1 MKMLSIA
8 LKDLQ
13 ILIKDRGTLIVL
25 FLLPL
30 LFVVAFSGALG
41 AIGQSE
47 EPDTRITLPVV
58 DLDGGASAAAL
69 IAGLDAAGGVMVEPY
84 AEADA
89 AALLAENEIA
99 RLLTIPAGFT
109 ARMTEGQPTTLRLVS
124 RPEAD
129 REQTE
134 AVRLV
139 VDGVARDM
147 SLEVQ
152 ILSAL
157 QQMGEMQASAPQG
170 EMAFS
175 VERMQAQAQS
185 QFERA
190 QAQPLV
196 AVAQKLPGQEAE
208 VEEQPDLK
216 AFTLPGMT
224 VLFVFMTAQTTARSI
239 YDEKKLGSFRRLLA
253 APMSKAAI
261 LGGKVLR
268 NWLTGLLQVAVVFA
282 FGIYGLRLFGMT
294 PASLGP
300 RPLLTLVAV
309 LLVTLCS
316 SALGILI
323 AALARTESQIG
334 GISTLL
340 MWVLGILGGAFVPLF
355 LLEQF
360 LGPVPLF
367 VPHYWANRALVDLM
381 VRGLGIADVALDL
394 AVLAGFS
401 ALFFGIGLW
410 RFDYD

>member
-1 MKMLSIA
+1 
-8 LKDLQ
+8 
-13 ILIKDRGTLIVL
+13 
-25 FLLPL
+25 
-30 LFVVAFSGALG
+30 VAFSGAIG
-41 AIGQSE
+41 AIGQGQE
-47 EPDTRITLPVV
+47 DTRIALPVV
-58 DLDGGASAAAL
+58 DLDGGQAADTFLAS
-69 IAGLDAAGGVMVEPY
+69 LDAAGGVSVEPY
-84 AEADA
+84 AEAEA

-109 ARMTEGQPTTLRLVS
+109 AQMAGGQPTTLRLVNQQNAD
-124 RPEAD
+124 PE
-129 REQTE
+129 ETE

-147 SLEVQ
+147 SLQAQ

-157 QQMGEMQASAPQG
+157 QQMGEMQAGAGQG
-170 EMAFS
+170 AMAFS

-185 QFERA
+185 QFDRS

-196 AVAQKLPGQEAE
+196 SVAQRLPGQEAE

-253 APMSKAAI
+253 APMGKVTI

-268 NWLTGLLQVAVVFA
+268 TWLTGLLQVAVLFA

-300 RPLLTLVAV
+300 RPLLTLIAV

-340 MWVLGILGGAFVPLF
+340 MWVLGVLGGAFVPLF

-360 LGPVPLF
+360 LGPVPML
-367 VPHYWANRALVDLM
+367 VPHYWANRTLVDLM

-394 AVLAGFS
+394 AVLLGFS
-401 ALFFGIGLW
+401 VLFFGIGLW

>member
-1 MKMLSIA
+1 MKMLNIA

-13 ILIKDRGTLIVL
+13 ILIKDRGSLILL

-41 AIGQSE
+41 AIGQGE
-47 EPDTRITLPVV
+47 EDARIALPVV
-58 DLDGGASAAAL
+58 DLDGGQAAASFL
-69 IAGLDAAGGVMVEPY
+69 ADLDAAGGVSVEPY
-84 AEADA
+84 AEAEA
-89 AALLAENEIA
+89 AALLAEKEIA

-109 ARMTEGQPTTLRLVS
+109 ARMAGGQPTTLRLVNQPNAD
-124 RPEAD
+124 PE
-129 REQTE
+129 ETE

-147 SLEVQ
+147 SLEAQ

-157 QQMGEMQASAPQG
+157 QQMGQMQAGTGQG
-170 EMAFS
+170 AMAFT
-175 VERMQAQAQS
+175 VERMQVQAQGQFDRS
-185 QFERA
+185 QV
-190 QAQPLV
+190 QPLV
-196 AVAQKLPGQEAE
+196 SVAQRLPGQEAE

-253 APMSKAAI
+253 APMGKVTI

-268 NWLTGLLQVAVVFA
+268 TWLTGLIQVAVLFG
-282 FGIYGLRLFGMT
+282 FGIFGLRLFGMT

-340 MWVLGILGGAFVPLF
+340 MWVLGVLGGAFVPLF

-360 LGPVPLF
+360 LGPVPML
-367 VPHYWANRALVDLM
+367 VPHYWANRTLVDLM

-394 AVLAGFS
+394 AVLLGFS

>member
-1 MKMLSIA
+1 MKMLNIA

-13 ILIKDRGTLIVL
+13 ILIKDRGSLILL

-30 LFVVAFSGALG
+30 LFVVAFSGAIG
-41 AIGQSE
+41 AIGQGQE
-47 EPDTRITLPVV
+47 DTRIALPVV
-58 DLDGGASAAAL
+58 DLDGGQAADTFLAS
-69 IAGLDAAGGVMVEPY
+69 LDAAGGVSVEPY
-84 AEADA
+84 AEAEA

-109 ARMTEGQPTTLRLVS
+109 AQMAGGQPTTLRLVNQQNAD
-124 RPEAD
+124 PE
-129 REQTE
+129 ETE

-147 SLEVQ
+147 SLQAQ

-157 QQMGEMQASAPQG
+157 QQMGEMQAGAGQG
-170 EMAFS
+170 AMAFS

-185 QFERA
+185 QFDRS

-196 AVAQKLPGQEAE
+196 SVAQRLPGQEAE

-253 APMSKAAI
+253 APMGKVTI

-268 NWLTGLLQVAVVFA
+268 TWLTGLLQVAVLFA

-300 RPLLTLVAV
+300 RPLLTLIAV

-340 MWVLGILGGAFVPLF
+340 MWVLGVLGGAFVPLF

-360 LGPVPLF
+360 LGPVPML
-367 VPHYWANRALVDLM
+367 VPHYWANRTLVDLM

-394 AVLAGFS
+394 AVLLGFS

>member
-13 ILIKDRGTLIVL
+13 ILIKDRGSLIVL

-41 AIGQSE
+41 AIGQGQE
-47 EPDTRITLPVV
+47 DTRIALPVV
-58 DLDGGASAAAL
+58 DLDGGQAAASFL
-69 IAGLDAAGGVMVEPY
+69 ASLDAAGGVSVQPY
-84 AEADA
+84 TEAEA
-89 AALLAENEIA
+89 AALLDENEIA

-109 ARMTEGQPTTLRLVS
+109 ARMAGGQPTSLRLVNGPNAD
-124 RPEAD
+124 PE
-129 REQTE
+129 ETE

-139 VDGVARDM
+139 VDGVVRDM
-147 SLEVQ
+147 SLEAQ

-157 QQMGEMQASAPQG
+157 QQMGEMQAGGGQG
-170 EMAFS
+170 AMAFS

-185 QFERA
+185 QFDRS

-196 AVAQKLPGQEAE
+196 SVAQRLPGQEAE
-208 VEEQPDLK
+208 VEQQPDLK

-268 NWLTGLLQVAVVFA
+268 NWLTGLLQVAVIFA

-323 AALARTESQIG
+323 AALARTEGQIG

-340 MWVLGILGGAFVPLF
+340 MWVLGVLGGAFVPLF

-360 LGPVPLF
+360 LGPVPML
-367 VPHYWANRALVDLM
+367 VPHYWANRTLVDLM

-394 AVLAGFS
+394 AVLLGFS
-401 ALFFGIGLW
+401 ALFFAIGLW

>member
-1 MKMLSIA
+1 MKMLNIA

-13 ILIKDRGTLIVL
+13 ILIKDRGSLILL

-41 AIGQSE
+41 AIGQSQE
-47 EPDTRITLPVV
+47 DTRIALPVV
-58 DLDGGASAAAL
+58 DLDGGQAAASFL
-69 IAGLDAAGGVMVEPY
+69 ANLDAAGGVSVEPY
-84 AEADA
+84 AEAEA
-89 AALLAENEIA
+89 AALLAEKEIA

-109 ARMTEGQPTTLRLVS
+109 AQMAGGQPTTLRLVNQPNAD
-124 RPEAD
+124 PE
-129 REQTE
+129 ETE

-139 VDGVARDM
+139 VEGVARDM
-147 SLEVQ
+147 SLEAQ

-157 QQMGEMQASAPQG
+157 QQMGQMQAGAGQG
-170 EMAFS
+170 AMAFS

-185 QFERA
+185 QFDRS

-196 AVAQKLPGQEAE
+196 SVAQKLPGQEAE

-253 APMSKAAI
+253 APMGKATI

-268 NWLTGLLQVAVVFA
+268 NWLTGLLQVAVLFA

-323 AALARTESQIG
+323 AALARTEGQIG

-340 MWVLGILGGAFVPLF
+340 MWVLGVLGGAFVPLF

-360 LGPVPLF
+360 LGPVPML
-367 VPHYWANRALVDLM
+367 VPHYWANRTLVDLM

-394 AVLAGFS
+394 AVLLGFS
-401 ALFFGIGLW
+401 ALFFAIGLW

>member
-1 MKMLSIA
+1 MKMLNIA

-13 ILIKDRGTLIVL
+13 ILIKDRGSLILL

-41 AIGQSE
+41 AIGQGQE
-47 EPDTRITLPVV
+47 DTRIALPVV
-58 DLDGGASAAAL
+58 DLDGGRAAASFL
-69 IAGLDAAGGVMVEPY
+69 ANLDAAGGVSVQPY
-84 AEADA
+84 AETEA
-89 AALLAENEIA
+89 AALLAEKEIA
-99 RLLTIPAGFT
+99 RLLTIPVGFS
-109 ARMTEGQPTTLRLVS
+109 ARMAGGQPTMLRLVN
-124 RPEAD
+124 RPNAD
-129 REQTE
+129 PEETE

-147 SLEVQ
+147 SLEAQ

-157 QQMGEMQASAPQG
+157 QQMGQMQAGAGQG
-170 EMAFS
+170 AMAFS
-175 VERMQAQAQS
+175 VERMQTQAQS
-185 QFERA
+185 QFDRS

-196 AVAQKLPGQEAE
+196 SVVQKLPGQEAE

-253 APMSKAAI
+253 APMGKATI

-268 NWLTGLLQVAVVFA
+268 TWLTGLLQVAVLFG

-323 AALARTESQIG
+323 AALARTEGQIG

-340 MWVLGILGGAFVPLF
+340 MWVLGVLGGAFVPLF

-360 LGPVPLF
+360 LGPVPML
-367 VPHYWANRALVDLM
+367 VPHYWANRTLVDLM

-394 AVLAGFS
+394 AVLLGFS

>member
-13 ILIKDRGTLIVL
+13 ILIKDRGSLIVL

-41 AIGQSE
+41 AIGQSNE
-47 EPDTRITLPVV
+47 DTRIALPVV
-58 DLDGGASAAAL
+58 DLDEGQAAAAL
-69 IAGLDAAGGVMVEPY
+69 IANLDAAGGVVVEPY
-84 AEADA
+84 AAAEAET
-89 AALLAENEIA
+89 LLAGKEIA
-99 RLLTIPAGFT
+99 RVLTIPAGFT
-109 ARMTEGQPTTLRLVS
+109 AHMAGGQPTTLRLAKGPGAD
-124 RPEAD
+124 PE
-129 REQTE
+129 ETE

-157 QQMGEMQASAPQG
+157 QQMGQMQAGAGQG
-170 EMAFS
+170 AMAFS
-175 VERMQAQAQS
+175 VERMQAQARS
-185 QFERA
+185 QFDRS
-190 QAQPLV
+190 QAQPLI
-196 AVAQKLPGQEAE
+196 AVVQKLPGQEAE
-208 VEEQPDLK
+208 VEQQPDLK

-268 NWLTGLLQVAVVFA
+268 NWLTGLLQVAVIFA

-323 AALARTESQIG
+323 AALARTEGQIG

-340 MWVLGILGGAFVPLF
+340 MWVLGVLGGAFVPLF

-360 LGPVPLF
+360 LGPVPML
-367 VPHYWANRALVDLM
+367 VPHYWANRTLVDLM
-381 VRGLGIADVALDL
+381 VRGLGFADVALDL
-394 AVLAGFS
+394 AVLLGFS

>member
-1 MKMLSIA
+1 MKMLNIA

-13 ILIKDRGTLIVL
+13 ILIKDRGSLILL

-41 AIGQSE
+41 ALGQGQE
-47 EPDTRITLPVV
+47 DTRIALPVV
-58 DLDGGASAAAL
+58 DLDGGQAAASFL
-69 IAGLDAAGGVMVEPY
+69 ANLDAAGGVLVQPY
-84 AEADA
+84 AEAEA
-89 AALLAENEIA
+89 ASLLAEKEIA

-109 ARMTEGQPTTLRLVS
+109 ARMAGGQPSTLRLVNGPNAD
-124 RPEAD
+124 PE
-129 REQTE
+129 ETE

-147 SLEVQ
+147 SLEAQ
-152 ILSAL
+152 LMSAL
-157 QQMGEMQASAPQG
+157 QQMGEMQAGSGQG
-170 EMAFS
+170 AMAFS

-185 QFERA
+185 QFDRS

-196 AVAQKLPGQEAE
+196 SVAQRLPGQEAE

-253 APMSKAAI
+253 APMGKATI

-268 NWLTGLLQVAVVFA
+268 TWLTGLLQVAVVFA

-340 MWVLGILGGAFVPLF
+340 MWVLGVLGGAFVPLF

-360 LGPVPLF
+360 LGPVPML
-367 VPHYWANRALVDLM
+367 VPHYWANRTLVDLM

-394 AVLAGFS
+394 AVLLGFS
-401 ALFFGIGLW
+401 ALFFAIGLW

>member
-13 ILIKDRGTLIVL
+13 ILIKDRGSLIVL

-41 AIGQSE
+41 AIGQGQE
-47 EPDTRITLPVV
+47 DTRIALPVV
-58 DLDGGASAAAL
+58 DLDGGQAAASFL
-69 IAGLDAAGGVMVEPY
+69 ASLDAAGGVSVQPY
-84 AEADA
+84 TEAEA
-89 AALLAENEIA
+89 AALLDENEIA

-109 ARMTEGQPTTLRLVS
+109 ARMAGGQPTSLRLVNGPNAD
-124 RPEAD
+124 PE
-129 REQTE
+129 ETE

-139 VDGVARDM
+139 VDGVVRDM
-147 SLEVQ
+147 SLEAQ

-157 QQMGEMQASAPQG
+157 QQMGEMQAGGGQG
-170 EMAFS
+170 AMAFS

-185 QFERA
+185 QFDRS

-196 AVAQKLPGQEAE
+196 SVAQRLPGQEAE
-208 VEEQPDLK
+208 VEQQPDLK

-253 APMSKAAI
+253 APMGKAAI

-268 NWLTGLLQVAVVFA
+268 NWLTGLLQVAVIFA

-323 AALARTESQIG
+323 AALARTEGQIG

-340 MWVLGILGGAFVPLF
+340 MWVLGVLGGAFVPLF

-360 LGPVPLF
+360 LGPVPML
-367 VPHYWANRALVDLM
+367 VPHYWANRTLVDLM
-381 VRGLGIADVALDL
+381 VRGLGFADVALDL

-401 ALFFGIGLW
+401 ALFFAIGLW

>member
-1 MKMLSIA
+1 MKMLNIA

-13 ILIKDRGTLIVL
+13 ILIKDRGSLILL

-30 LFVVAFSGALG
+30 LFVVAFSGAIG
-41 AIGQSE
+41 AIGQGQE
-47 EPDTRITLPVV
+47 DTRIALPVV
-58 DLDGGASAAAL
+58 DLDGGQAADTFLAS
-69 IAGLDAAGGVMVEPY
+69 LDAAGGVSVEPY
-84 AEADA
+84 AEAEA

-109 ARMTEGQPTTLRLVS
+109 AQMAGGQPTTLRLVNQQNAD
-124 RPEAD
+124 PE
-129 REQTE
+129 ETE

-147 SLEVQ
+147 SLQAQ

-157 QQMGEMQASAPQG
+157 QQMGEMQAGAGQG
-170 EMAFS
+170 AMAFS

-185 QFERA
+185 QFDRS

-196 AVAQKLPGQEAE
+196 SVAQRLPGQEAE

-253 APMSKAAI
+253 APMGKVTI

-268 NWLTGLLQVAVVFA
+268 TWLTGLLQVAVLFA

-340 MWVLGILGGAFVPLF
+340 MWVLGVLGGAFVPLF

-360 LGPVPLF
+360 LGPVPML
-367 VPHYWANRALVDLM
+367 VPHYWANRTLVDLM

-394 AVLAGFS
+394 AVLLGFS

>member
-8 LKDLQ
+8 FKDLQ
-13 ILIKDRGTLIVL
+13 ILIKDRGTLILL

-30 LFVVAFSGALG
+30 LFVVVFSGALG

-47 EPDTRITLPVV
+47 EGDTRIGLPVV
-58 DLDGGASAAAL
+58 DMDGGEAAASL
-69 IAGLDAAGGVMVEPY
+69 IAGLDAAGGVVVEPY
-84 AEADA
+84 AEVEG

-99 RLLTIPAGFT
+99 RLLTIPTGFT
-109 ARMTEGQPTTLRLVS
+109 ARMTAGQPTTVRLVS

-129 REQTE
+129 PEETE
-134 AVRLV
+134 VVRLV

-170 EMAFS
+170 AMAFS
-175 VERMQAQAQS
+175 VERMQAQARS
-185 QFERA
+185 QFERS

-196 AVAQKLPGQEAE
+196 AVVQKLPGQEAE

-239 YDEKKLGSFRRLLA
+239 YDEKRLGSFRRLLA

-360 LGPVPLF
+360 LGPVPMF
-367 VPHYWANRALVDLM
+367 IPHYWANRALVDLM

>member
-13 ILIKDRGTLIVL
+13 ILIKDRGSLIVL

-41 AIGQSE
+41 AIGQGQE
-47 EPDTRITLPVV
+47 DTRIALPVV
-58 DLDGGASAAAL
+58 DLDGGQAAASFL
-69 IAGLDAAGGVMVEPY
+69 ASLDAAGGVSVQPY
-84 AEADA
+84 TEAEA
-89 AALLAENEIA
+89 AALLDENEIA

-109 ARMTEGQPTTLRLVS
+109 ARMAGGQPTSLRLVNGPNAD
-124 RPEAD
+124 PE
-129 REQTE
+129 ETE

-139 VDGVARDM
+139 VDGVVRDM
-147 SLEVQ
+147 SLEAQ

-157 QQMGEMQASAPQG
+157 QQMGEMQAGGGQG
-170 EMAFS
+170 AMAFS

-185 QFERA
+185 QFDRS

-196 AVAQKLPGQEAE
+196 SVAQRLPGQEAE
-208 VEEQPDLK
+208 VEQQPDLK

-268 NWLTGLLQVAVVFA
+268 NWLTGLLQVAVIFA

-323 AALARTESQIG
+323 AALARTEGQIG

-340 MWVLGILGGAFVPLF
+340 MWVLGVLGGAFVPLF

-360 LGPVPLF
+360 LGPVPML
-367 VPHYWANRALVDLM
+367 VPHYWANRTLVDLM
-381 VRGLGIADVALDL
+381 VRGLGFADVALDL

-401 ALFFGIGLW
+401 ALFFAIGLW

>member
-1 MKMLSIA
+1 MKMLDIA

-13 ILIKDRGTLIVL
+13 ILIKDRGSLILL

-41 AIGQSE
+41 AIGQGQE
-47 EPDTRITLPVV
+47 DTRIALPVV
-58 DLDGGASAAAL
+58 DLDGGQAAASFL
-69 IAGLDAAGGVMVEPY
+69 ANLDAAGGVLVQPY
-84 AEADA
+84 AEAEA
-89 AALLAENEIA
+89 ASLLAEKEIA

-109 ARMTEGQPTTLRLVS
+109 ARMAGGQPSTLRLVNCPNAD
-124 RPEAD
+124 PE
-129 REQTE
+129 ETE

-147 SLEVQ
+147 SLEAQ
-152 ILSAL
+152 LMSAL
-157 QQMGEMQASAPQG
+157 QQMGEMQAGSGQG
-170 EMAFS
+170 AMAFS

-185 QFERA
+185 QFDRS

-196 AVAQKLPGQEAE
+196 SVAQRLPGQEAE

-253 APMSKAAI
+253 APMGKVTI

-268 NWLTGLLQVAVVFA
+268 TWLTGLIQVAVLFG
-282 FGIYGLRLFGMT
+282 FGIFGLRLFGMT

-340 MWVLGILGGAFVPLF
+340 MWVLGVLGGAFVPLF

-360 LGPVPLF
+360 LGPVPML
-367 VPHYWANRALVDLM
+367 VPHYWANRTLVDLM

-394 AVLAGFS
+394 AVLLGFS

>member
-41 AIGQSE
+41 AIGE
-47 EPDTRITLPVV
+47 GGEADVRIALPVV
-58 DLDGGASAAAL
+58 DLDRGDAAAAL
-69 IAGLDAAGGVMVEPY
+69 IAGLDAAGGVLVEPY
-84 AEADA
+84 AEAEA
-89 AALLAENEIA
+89 GTLLADKEIG
-99 RLLTIPAGFT
+99 RLLTVPAGFT
-109 ARMTEGQPTTLRLVS
+109 ARISQGQPTALRLVS
-124 RPEAD
+124 RPGAD
-129 REQTE
+129 PEETE

-157 QQMGEMQASAPQG
+157 QQMGQMQGGAAQG
-170 EMAFS
+170 AMAFS
-175 VERMQAQAQS
+175 VERMQAQARS

-190 QAQPLV
+190 QAQPLASV
-196 AVAQKLPGQEAE
+196 ARKLPGQETE

-253 APMSKAAI
+253 TPMSKAAI

-268 NWLTGLLQVAVVFA
+268 NWLTGLLQIAVIFV

-360 LGPVPLF
+360 LGPVPML
-367 VPHYWANRALVDLM
+367 VSHYWANRALVDLM
-381 VRGLGIADVALDL
+381 VRGLGIADVALAL

-410 RFDYD
+410 RFDYN

>member
-1 MKMLSIA
+1 MKMLNIA

-13 ILIKDRGTLIVL
+13 ILIKDRGSLILL

-41 AIGQSE
+41 AIGQGE
-47 EPDTRITLPVV
+47 EDARIALPVV
-58 DLDGGASAAAL
+58 DLDGGQAAASFL
-69 IAGLDAAGGVMVEPY
+69 ADLDAAGGVSVEPY
-84 AEADA
+84 AEAEA
-89 AALLAENEIA
+89 AALLAEKEIA
-99 RLLTIPAGFT
+99 RLLTVPAGFT
-109 ARMTEGQPTTLRLVS
+109 ARMAGGQSTTLRLVNQPNAD
-124 RPEAD
+124 PE
-129 REQTE
+129 ETE

-147 SLEVQ
+147 SLEAQ

-157 QQMGEMQASAPQG
+157 QQMGQMQAGTGQG
-170 EMAFS
+170 AMAFT
-175 VERMQAQAQS
+175 VERMQLQAQGQFDRS
-185 QFERA
+185 QV
-190 QAQPLV
+190 QPLV
-196 AVAQKLPGQEAE
+196 SVAQRLPGQEAE

-224 VLFVFMTAQTTARSI
+224 VLFVFLTAQTTARSI

-253 APMSKAAI
+253 APMGKVTI

-268 NWLTGLLQVAVVFA
+268 TWLTGLIQVAVLFG
-282 FGIYGLRLFGMT
+282 FGIFGLRLFGMT

-340 MWVLGILGGAFVPLF
+340 MWVLGVLGGAFVPLF

-360 LGPVPLF
+360 LGPVPML
-367 VPHYWANRALVDLM
+367 VPHYWANRTLVDLM

-394 AVLAGFS
+394 AVLLGFS

>member
-1 MKMLSIA
+1 MLSIA

-25 FLLPL
+25 FMLPL

-41 AIGQSE
+41 AIGEGE
-47 EPDTRITLPVV
+47 EADTRIVLPVV
-58 DLDGGASAAAL
+58 DLDGGPTAASF
-69 IAGLDAAGGVMVEPY
+69 IAGLDAAGGVMIEPY
-84 AEADA
+84 SEAEAG
-89 AALLAENEIA
+89 ALLAEKTIA
-99 RLLTIPAGFT
+99 RSLTIPVGFT
-109 ARMTEGQPTTLRLVS
+109 VQIAQGQPTVVRLVS

-129 REQTE
+129 PEETE

-147 SLEVQ
+147 SLELQ

-157 QQMGEMQASAPQG
+157 SQMGQMQAGQPGAA
-170 EMAFS
+170 MAFS
-175 VERMQAQAQS
+175 VDRMQAQARS

-190 QAQPLV
+190 QGEPLV
-196 AVAQKLPGQEAE
+196 SVRQRLPGQPVETEA
-208 VEEQPDLK
+208 QPDLN
-216 AFTLPGMT
+216 AFALPGMT

-239 YDEKKLGSFRRLLA
+239 YEEKKLGSFRRLLA
-253 APMSKAAI
+253 APMSRAAI

-268 NWLTGLLQVAVVFA
+268 NWLIGLLQVAVILL
-282 FGIYGLRLFGMT
+282 FGVYALPLFGMA

-309 LLVTLCS
+309 LLITLCS

-360 LGPVPLF
+360 LGPVPML

-381 VRGLGIADVALDL
+381 VRGLGLADVALDL
-394 AVLAGFS
+394 AVLAGFC